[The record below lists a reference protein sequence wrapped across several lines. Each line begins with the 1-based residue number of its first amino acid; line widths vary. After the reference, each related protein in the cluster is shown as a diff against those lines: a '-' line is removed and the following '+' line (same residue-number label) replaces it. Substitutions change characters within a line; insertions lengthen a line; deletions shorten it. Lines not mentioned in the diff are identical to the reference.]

1 MKSKLLLTPGPSP
14 VPEFIREVMSRQ
26 IIHHRTDEFREVLAR
41 VTQSLKEIF
50 LTENPVLILASS
62 GTGAME
68 AAVSNF
74 FSSQDKV
81 IVVEG
86 GKFGQRW
93 EEIATRYG
101 LDVISYSIDWGN
113 APDPNYLRQLLESDS
128 SIKGI
133 LTTLCETSTGTVYDI
148 KSIGNLTRDR
158 EVILVVDAISGL
170 GQDKLLTD
178 EWGVDVVVAGS
189 QKGLMLPPGLSFIS
203 ISKKAEEFLQRS
215 NLPKYYFDLKLALKS
230 YQKNDTPFTPAV
242 SLILGLEASL
252 DFIRKEGIYNRWE
265 KFSKLA
271 KATREAL
278 KAMGLKLF
286 SFRPSNSVTAVWA
299 PPSIKSSQ
307 LVSKLR
313 KEYGISI
320 AGGQAEFKDKI
331 FRIAHMGAIEEGDLV
346 IGFYFL
352 ERALKE
358 LGYNLKLGSPIVKL
372 EEVLYA

>member
-1 MKSKLLLTPGPSP
+1 VKQNLLLTPGPSP
-14 VPEFIREVMSRQ
+14 IPPFIREALGRQ
-26 IIHHRTDEFREVLAR
+26 IIHHRTDEFKEVLGR
-41 VTQSLKEIF
+41 VSQSLKEIF
-50 LTENPVLILASS
+50 FTSSPVLILASS

-68 AAVSNF
+68 AAVSSF

-81 IVVEG
+81 IVIEG

-93 EEIATRYG
+93 KEIATRYG
-101 LDVISYSIDWGN
+101 LDVVNYSIDWGS
-113 APDPNYLRQLLESDS
+113 APDPNYLKQLLESES
-128 SIKGI
+128 KVKGI

-148 KSIGNLTRDR
+148 ESIGNLTRNR
-158 EVILVVDAISGL
+158 EVILIVDAISGL

-203 ISKKAEEFLQRS
+203 ISKKAEEFLRRS
-215 NLPKYYFDLKLALKS
+215 NLPKYYFDLNLALKS

-252 DFIRKEGIYNRWE
+252 NFIREEGIHNRWE

-271 KATREAL
+271 RATQEAV
-278 KAMGLKLF
+278 KAMGLNLF

-299 PPSIKSSQ
+299 PSSIKSSQ

-320 AGGQAEFKDKI
+320 AGGQGEFKDKI
-331 FRIAHMGAIEEGDLV
+331 FRIAHMGAIDEDDLV
-346 IGFYFL
+346 VGFYFL
-352 ERALKE
+352 EKVLKD
-358 LGYNLKLGSPIVKL
+358 LGYSLKLGSSIVKL

>member
-1 MKSKLLLTPGPSP
+1 VKSKLLLTPGPSP

-93 EEIATRYG
+93 KEIATRYG

-113 APDPNYLRQLLESDS
+113 APEPNYLRQLLESDS

-133 LTTLCETSTGTVYDI
+133 LTTLCETSTGTVYDL

>member
-14 VPEFIREVMSRQ
+14 VPKFIREVMSRQ
-26 IIHHRTDEFREVLAR
+26 IIHHRTDEFREVLAT
-41 VTQSLKEIF
+41 VIQSLKEIF

-93 EEIATRYG
+93 KEIATRYG

-148 KSIGNLTRDR
+148 ESIGNLTRDR

-178 EWGVDVVVAGS
+178 KWGVDVVVAGS

-252 DFIRKEGIYNRWE
+252 NFIRKEGIYNRWE

-271 KATREAL
+271 KATQEAL

-286 SFRPSNSVTAVWA
+286 SFRPSNSVTAIWA

-358 LGYNLKLGSPIVKL
+358 LGYNLKLGSSIVKL

>member
-1 MKSKLLLTPGPSP
+1 VKSKLLLTPGPSP

-93 EEIATRYG
+93 KEIATRYG

-113 APDPNYLRQLLESDS
+113 APEPNYLRQLLESDS

>member
-14 VPEFIREVMSRQ
+14 VPKFIREVMSRQ
-26 IIHHRTDEFREVLAR
+26 IIHHRTDEFREVLAT
-41 VTQSLKEIF
+41 VIQSLKEIF

-93 EEIATRYG
+93 KEIATRYG

-148 KSIGNLTRDR
+148 ESIGNLTRDR

-230 YQKNDTPFTPAV
+230 YQKNDTPFTPPV

-252 DFIRKEGIYNRWE
+252 NFIRDEGIHNRWE

-271 KATREAL
+271 RATQEAVKAI
-278 KAMGLKLF
+278 GLNLF
-286 SFRPSNSVTAVWA
+286 SFRPSNSVTAVWT
-299 PPSIKSSQ
+299 PSSIKSSQ

-358 LGYNLKLGSPIVKL
+358 LGYNLKLGSSIVKL

>member
-93 EEIATRYG
+93 KEIATRYG

-113 APDPNYLRQLLESDS
+113 APEPNYLRQLLESDS

>member
-1 MKSKLLLTPGPSP
+1 VKSKLLLTPGPSP
-14 VPEFIREVMSRQ
+14 VPKFIREVMSRQ
-26 IIHHRTDEFREVLAR
+26 IIHHRTDEFREVLAT
-41 VTQSLKEIF
+41 VIQSLKEIF

-93 EEIATRYG
+93 KEIATRYG

-148 KSIGNLTRDR
+148 ESIGNLTRDR

-178 EWGVDVVVAGS
+178 KWGVDVVVAGS

-252 DFIRKEGIYNRWE
+252 NFIRKEGIYNRWE

-271 KATREAL
+271 KATQEAL

-286 SFRPSNSVTAVWA
+286 SFRPSNSVTAIWA

-358 LGYNLKLGSPIVKL
+358 LGYNLKLGSSIVKL

>member
-1 MKSKLLLTPGPSP
+1 
-14 VPEFIREVMSRQ
+14 
-26 IIHHRTDEFREVLAR
+26 
-41 VTQSLKEIF
+41 
-50 LTENPVLILASS
+50 
-62 GTGAME
+62 
-68 AAVSNF
+68 
-74 FSSQDKV
+74 KV

-93 EEIATRYG
+93 KEIATRYG

-113 APDPNYLRQLLESDS
+113 APEPNYLRQLLESDS

-133 LTTLCETSTGTVYDI
+133 LTTLCETSTGTVYDL

>member
-1 MKSKLLLTPGPSP
+1 VKSKLLLTPGPSP

-26 IIHHRTDEFREVLAR
+26 IIHHRTDEFREVLAT

>member
-113 APDPNYLRQLLESDS
+113 APEPNYLRQLLESDS

-133 LTTLCETSTGTVYDI
+133 LTTLCETSTGTVYDL

>member
-215 NLPKYYFDLKLALKS
+215 N
-230 YQKNDTPFTPAV
+230 
-242 SLILGLEASL
+242 
-252 DFIRKEGIYNRWE
+252 
-265 KFSKLA
+265 
-271 KATREAL
+271 
-278 KAMGLKLF
+278 
-286 SFRPSNSVTAVWA
+286 
-299 PPSIKSSQ
+299 
-307 LVSKLR
+307 
-313 KEYGISI
+313 
-320 AGGQAEFKDKI
+320 
-331 FRIAHMGAIEEGDLV
+331 
-346 IGFYFL
+346 
-352 ERALKE
+352 
-358 LGYNLKLGSPIVKL
+358 
-372 EEVLYA
+372 